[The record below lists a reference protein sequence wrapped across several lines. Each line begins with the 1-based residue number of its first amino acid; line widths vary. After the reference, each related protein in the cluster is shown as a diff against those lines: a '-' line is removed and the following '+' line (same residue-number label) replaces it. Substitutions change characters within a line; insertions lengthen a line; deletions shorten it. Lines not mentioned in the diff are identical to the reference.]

1 MLSHNVSVQ
10 LISWI
15 NVQSAFSV
23 GGAKTSRLSS
33 CCATKL
39 YCSYFVY
46 TNIGFCDKRLN
57 IKFRV
62 LLQKLFAITIQMPFH
77 FHLNNVWESFWR
89 KLINLHYVHHFVS
102 IIWFQKWFPMKELS
116 KFNVLQVYKI
126 CYCISIFKQNNGEQC
141 SWTNYRY
148 LLEH

>member
-1 MLSHNVSVQ
+1 MSVQ

-33 CCATKL
+33 CSATKL

-62 LLQKLFAITIQMPFH
+62 SLKKLFAITIQMPFH

-102 IIWFQKWFPMKELS
+102 IIWFQKLFPLKELS
-116 KFNVLQVYKI
+116 KFNVCKFIKI
-126 CYCISIFKQNNGEQC
+126 VIADQSSNQIMASNVPLR
-141 SWTNYRY
+141 TNYIY